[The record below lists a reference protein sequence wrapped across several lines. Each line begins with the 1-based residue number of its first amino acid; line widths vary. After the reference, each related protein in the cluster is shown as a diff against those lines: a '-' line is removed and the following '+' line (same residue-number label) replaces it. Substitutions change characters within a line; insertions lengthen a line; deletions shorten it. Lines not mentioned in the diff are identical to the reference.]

1 MSWTRFQNIL
11 QTRPL
16 DRETKLMLID
26 LLSMSNDSKLEDDLF
41 KLVFAWEESV
51 AATEHQL
58 AEGIKKIIDEYNRE
72 EQHLDQQQHKAT
84 LSLADDLKRQTRIQ
98 QLRDYLKTL

>member
-26 LLSMSNDSKLEDDLF
+26 LLSMSVDPKLEGDLF
-41 KLVFAWEESV
+41 KLVFAWEESE
-51 AATEHQL
+51 AATQRQQT
-58 AEGIKKIIDEYNRE
+58 EGIKKIMDEYSHD
-72 EQHLDQQQHKAT
+72 EQQLDQQRQKTT
-84 LSLADDLKRQTRIQ
+84 LTLADDLKRQTRIQ
-98 QLRDYLKTL
+98 QLKDYLQTL

>member
-26 LLSMSNDSKLEDDLF
+26 LLSMTNDQKLEEDIF
-41 KLVFAWEESV
+41 KLVFAWEESEV
-51 AATEHQL
+51 ATERQL
-58 AEGIKKIIDEYNRE
+58 ELGIKEIMTKYSQDEAHAE
-72 EQHLDQQQHKAT
+72 KQKHKASLT
-84 LSLADDLKRQTRIQ
+84 LADDLQRTTRIQ
-98 QLRDYLKTL
+98 QLRDYLQTL

>member
-26 LLSMSNDSKLEDDLF
+26 LLSMSADPKLEEDLF
-41 KLVFAWEESV
+41 KLVFAWEESE
-51 AATEHQL
+51 AATERQL
-58 AEGIKKIIDEYNRE
+58 TDGIKKITDEYNRE
-72 EQHLDQQQHKAT
+72 EEHLDKERHKAT
-84 LSLADDLKRQTRIQ
+84 LTLADDLKRNTRIQ
-98 QLRDYLKTL
+98 QLRDYLQTL